1 MSSKLLSLIILC
13 SFAVIPVS
21 VVAAHPDTPEIITRI
36 QSGGTVVIEQPKAL
50 AARLKAPK
58 PQPTDDETSETAPK
72 STVGYRIQVFSDAN
86 VATAKNEAQMK
97 ERNILSRFPTLNT
110 YITYNAPSWRLRV
123 GDFKNR
129 EEAEEMMRELKNAF
143 PSFSRELIIVRD
155 RINLNYDK

>member
-1 MSSKLLSLIILC
+1 MICGLALTC
-13 SFAVIPVS
+13 FTA
-21 VVAAHPDTPEIITRI
+21 VAANPDTPEIITRI
-36 QSGGTVVIEQPKAL
+36 QSEGTVVIEQPEAL

-58 PQPTDDETSETAPK
+58 SQVSEDEAVESAQK

-86 VATAKNEAQMK
+86 AATAKNEAQMK

-143 PSFSRELIIVRD
+143 PSYSRELIIVRD
-155 RINLNYDK
+155 RINL